1 LVARKPEAFREK
13 QNIDVR
19 IRHEVTGIDTDAR
32 KVQVR
37 DLERGKDLWEPYD
50 QLMIATGAKPIRP
63 PIEGIDADGIL
74 DVNTLG
80 QGIHFKKVMEEKAPK
95 TAVVVGGGYI
105 GLEMAESLK
114 MRGLDVSLVEMAP
127 QVMGTLDPDMG
138 KLVSEALI
146 EDGIHLYREEAV
158 KGFDVRD
165 GRVQGVVTDQRTLPA
180 DIVVLG
186 LGVGPNSK
194 LAKDA
199 GIPVGV
205 REGIKINE
213 LQQTETDGVWSAGD
227 CVQTHHIVSRRPF
240 YVALGTVANKQ
251 GRIAGINL
259 GGGYATFP
267 GAVGTAITKY
277 METECSR
284 TGLGEKEITALGWQ
298 YTTAK
303 IDAATLPHYY
313 PGAAP
318 VTVKVLAEKGSG
330 KLLGAQIVGGKG
342 SAKRIDVAA
351 TALHAGFTLDEM
363 LYLDLSYA
371 PPFAGVWEPLVIAA
385 RKALKD
391 V

>member
-1 LVARKPEAFREK
+1 MARKPEAFREK
-13 QNIDVR
+13 HNIDVR
-19 IRHEVTGIDTDAR
+19 TRHEVIGIDTDAR

-37 DLERGKDLWEPYD
+37 DLEGKKDFWEPYD

-63 PIEGIDADGIL
+63 PIDGIDAEGIL

-80 QGIHFKKVMEEKAPK
+80 QGIHFKKVMDEAAPK
-95 TAVVVGGGYI
+95 NAVVVGGGYI
-105 GLEMAESLK
+105 GLEMAEALK
-114 MRGLDVSLVEMAP
+114 MRGLDVSLVEMAA

-138 KLVSEALI
+138 EQVSDALM
-146 EDGIHLYREEAV
+146 EDGVHLYRKETV
-158 KGFDVRD
+158 KGFDVNNGQVR
-165 GRVQGVVTDQRTLPA
+165 GVVTDQRTLPA

-186 LGVGPNSK
+186 IGVGPNSG

-205 REGIKINE
+205 KDGIKVNE
-213 LQQTETDGVWSAGD
+213 LQQTETVGVWSAGD

-251 GRIAGINL
+251 GRVAGINL

-284 TGLGEKEITALGWQ
+284 TGLSQREIEALGRQ
-298 YTTAK
+298 YVVGK
-303 IDAATLPHYY
+303 INAATLPRYY
-313 PGAAP
+313 PGSAP
-318 VTVKVLAEKGSG
+318 ITVKVLAEKGSG
-330 KLLGAQIVGGKG
+330 KLLGVQIVGGKG

-371 PPFAGVWEPLVIAA
+371 PPFSGVWDPVVIAA
-385 RKALKD
+385 RQALKD
-391 V
+391 I